1 MVRSYRSDWKIIM
14 EILGSGLGG
23 GAKKTHIMYRANL
36 NYVSFN
42 KYFPA
47 LLGEDLMVEVDDPD
61 GGVLY
66 RTSKK
71 GRALL
76 KLLSSVD
83 KSLPKKKRVT

>member
-14 EILGSGLGG
+14 EILRSGLGG

-42 KYFPA
+42 KYFPV
-47 LLGEDLMVEVDDPD
+47 LLEEDLMVELDDPD

-66 RTSKK
+66 RTSEK
-71 GRALL
+71 GRGLL
-76 KLLSSVD
+76 KLLDGV
-83 KSLPKKKRVT
+83 KKALPKNMFV

>member
-1 MVRSYRSDWKIIM
+1 M
-14 EILGSGLGG
+14 EILRNGLGE

-36 NYVSFN
+36 NYVSFS

-47 LLGEDLMVEVDDPD
+47 LLEEGLMVEVDDPD

-66 RTSKK
+66 RTSEK

-76 KLLSSVD
+76 KMLSAVE
-83 KSLPKKKRVT
+83 KSLPKKKVLPKLKKLI